1 MYGPAPPRPKKTNI
15 VRARTGCRNCRMR
28 RKKCDERR
36 PACNAC
42 IRLGRQCDG
51 YGTNLKFRNVSLASK
66 AHSSPVPEIDSNYG
80 VVSNTSTIPSLA
92 SQIVNSTNHCSVL
105 SQISFDAALKVDM
118 AMKPTKESFYMGI
131 WGNQCAPALHPIF
144 HRLACLENLSPVV
157 LDTMMALAARQ
168 LSRTLPRARGFGS
181 LDIPGSSFRPDLE
194 QQNISTEFSCSAM
207 RSVARWTLAD
217 FGSNW
222 TTALAVLILF
232 CYLESLMSNFQGFY
246 IHSAAVETLMNTQG
260 GHKAKLS
267 GHGRDLIVAW
277 VQSKM
282 HNWWR
287 RFHFSTPAFQR
298 DHPPLTI
305 LPTMLSVADDSRT
318 SVLMILCES
327 YRLNAA
333 TLMYHCNDTV
343 NAQFAIQGDPSS
355 DSSAFLMAQE
365 ERLKSQRDALNDWY
379 AKRLPS
385 ELPIDSY
392 LTTYNGIGKEFTDV
406 QMQPLRFKSHDAAMN
421 FAYYVTARVMQCTG
435 FLSALQSSHGQAET
449 NQPFCIANPWIVV
462 LLRIVAGID
471 WESCTRL
478 NAYTIGISGLL
489 LACVLRSDERAVG
502 TWVQDW
508 LNQRY
513 LEGCL
518 EEGSFPIFQI
528 LQVLRIIIE
537 ERRLG
542 RHVYAVCQPIDD
554 GGGVGKFDSYNSQKL
569 VSLLVYGWY
578 MDSNSL
584 YSRHI
589 LLE

>member
-36 PACNAC
+36 PACDAC
-42 IRLGRQCDG
+42 IRLGRRCDG
-51 YGTNLKFRNVSLASK
+51 YGTNLKFRNVSLATK
-66 AHSSPVPEIDSNYG
+66 AHPSPLPEIDNNYG
-80 VVSNTSTIPSLA
+80 VVSNTSTMPSLA
-92 SQIVNSTNHCSVL
+92 STQTVNSTNHCSVL
-105 SQISFDAALKVDM
+105 SRISFDTALKVDM
-118 AMKPTKESFYMGI
+118 TMKPTKESFYMSI

-144 HRLACLENLSPVV
+144 HRLARLENSSPVV

-168 LSRTLPRARGFGS
+168 LSRMLPRAREFGS
-181 LDIPGSSFRPDLE
+181 LDILGSSFRPDQE

-267 GHGRDLIVAW
+267 GHERDLIAAW

-282 HNWWR
+282 HNC
-287 RFHFSTPAFQR
+287 FQR

-305 LPTMLSVADDSRT
+305 LPTMLSVTDDS
-318 SVLMILCES
+318 L
-327 YRLNAA
+327 
-333 TLMYHCNDTV
+333 D
-343 NAQFAIQGDPSS
+343 AQFTTQGDPSS
-355 DSSAFLMAQE
+355 DSSAFLVAQE
-365 ERLKSQRDALNDWY
+365 ERLKSQRDALNNWY

-392 LTTYNGIGKEFTDV
+392 STTYNDIGKEFTDM
-406 QMQPLRFKSHDAAMN
+406 QIQPLRFKSHDAAMN
-421 FAYYVTARVMQCTG
+421 FAYCVTARVMQCTK
-435 FLSALQSSHGQAET
+435 FLSVLQSNHRQAGT
-449 NQPFCIANPWIVV
+449 NQPFCTANPWIMV
-462 LLRIVAGID
+462 LLRIAAGID

-478 NAYTIGISGLL
+478 NAYTIGISSLL
-489 LACVLRSDERAVG
+489 LACVLRSDEPAVG

-537 ERRLG
+537 ERRFG
-542 RHVYAVCQPIDD
+542 RHVYVVCQPIDD
-554 GGGVGKFDSYNSQKL
+554 GGGVVRSSYRFWSTDGAWTPIAFTR
-569 VSLLVYGWY
+569 VTFS
-578 MDSNSL
+578 
-584 YSRHI
+584 
-589 LLE
+589 